1 MQQYLQN
8 KKGLVQGVFD
18 QVFDKYDLMNDF
30 MSFGIHRLWK
40 KNLINLMNPSKNKNL
55 IDVACGTGD
64 IGKLYLDNTDISNN
78 ITCID
83 PNKGMI
89 AEGKKK
95 LINYKNINWIIS
107 EAERLPVKSDLF
119 DFYTISF
126 GLRNTKDLDR
136 TLSEA
141 YRVLKP
147 GGRFLCLEFSQIQ
160 NENLKFIYKQYSK
173 LIPLIGKYVVGN
185 KKPYEY
191 LLESI
196 EKFVSQDE
204 LLDLMSKNKFQ
215 KCNYKNLSNG
225 GASNVSAEEK
235 LVDRAQLMGL
245 TAPEMTALI
254 GGMRVLN
261 TNYDGSDYGVFTKK
275 PGTLTNDYFVNLLDM
290 NITWKEEDK
299 SEQTFLGK
307 DRKTKKNKWKA
318 TRVDLIFGSNSQLRA
333 LAEVYACEDSSK
345 KFVDDFIAA
354 WVKVMNADRFDLK
367 LN

>member
-40 KNLINLMNPSKNKNL
+40 KNLINLMNPSKNKTL

-64 IGKLYLDNTDISNN
+64 IGKLYLDNTDINNN
-78 ITCID
+78 ITCVD
-83 PNKGMI
+83 PNKGMV
-89 AEGKKK
+89 AKGEKK

-107 EAERLPVKSDLF
+107 EAEKLPIKSNLF

-126 GLRNTKDLDR
+126 GLRNTKDLDK

-147 GGRFLCLEFSQIQ
+147 GGRFLCLEFSHIQ

-173 LIPLIGKYVVGN
+173 LIPLIGKYVVGSE
-185 KKPYEY
+185 KPYEY

-215 KCNYKNLSNG
+215 KCSYKNLSNG
-225 GASNVSAEEK
+225 IVSIHS
-235 LVDRAQLMGL
+235 G
-245 TAPEMTALI
+245 
-254 GGMRVLN
+254 
-261 TNYDGSDYGVFTKK
+261 
-275 PGTLTNDYFVNLLDM
+275 
-290 NITWKEEDK
+290 WKIK
-299 SEQTFLGK
+299 
-307 DRKTKKNKWKA
+307 
-318 TRVDLIFGSNSQLRA
+318 
-333 LAEVYACEDSSK
+333 
-345 KFVDDFIAA
+345 
-354 WVKVMNADRFDLK
+354 
-367 LN
+367 